1 MAARKLHKIEA
12 QTAIGSLTY
21 YPLDELSEL
30 GLTEA
35 RRLIVETVVSAVK
48 GYRLATSEL
57 LTTTYHELRDSL
69 PDYLRSSGLVL
80 VTCSDEGIIIRYDK
94 PSEIDSVVG
103 TWTSEQLGSLGHV
116 PSSGVRVRHPV
127 DVV

>member
-69 PDYLRSSGLVL
+69 PDYLRRL
-80 VTCSDEGIIIRYDK
+80 R
-94 PSEIDSVVG
+94 VG
-103 TWTSEQLGSLGHV
+103 TRYVQRRRDHHSLRQTIG
-116 PSSGVRVRHPV
+116 
-127 DVV
+127 D